1 MDSEWMV
8 EWASCRCIFDEQWSL
23 RTECR
28 NEGLILR
35 GKYGFHEI
43 AGRQCR
49 SRLRGSAAD
58 AFAKLLS
65 AELIGKVHYRMMK
78 NGDNGCW
85 RAMKR

>member
-1 MDSEWMV
+1 M
-8 EWASCRCIFDEQWSL
+8 
-23 RTECR
+23 ECR

-58 AFAKLLS
+58 TFAHLLS
-65 AELIGKVHYRMMK
+65 AEFDCESALEDDEK
-78 NGDNGCW
+78 W
-85 RAMKR
+85 

>member
-1 MDSEWMV
+1 MDSEGMV

-43 AGRQCR
+43 AGRF
-49 SRLRGSAAD
+49 
-58 AFAKLLS
+58 AFA
-65 AELIGKVHYRMMK
+65 G
-78 NGDNGCW
+78 
-85 RAMKR
+85 